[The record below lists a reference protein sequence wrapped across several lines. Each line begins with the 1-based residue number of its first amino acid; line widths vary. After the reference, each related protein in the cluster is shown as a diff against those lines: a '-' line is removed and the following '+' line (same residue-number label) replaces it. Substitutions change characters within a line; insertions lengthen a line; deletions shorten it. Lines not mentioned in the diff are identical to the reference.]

1 VFLQTRTLAS
11 PGPGERGSQEE
22 NMLNIKKWYNEK
34 GIEMIEIYKVF
45 NTLEDLAD
53 SVKFLKGKEFD
64 MSDVEGGVRVKV
76 SCPLPGEEE
85 IKSLRLQGWVLPE
98 KEPVPEGYVEVK
110 IGSTYRGNHWE
121 YGECDEYEPYYCH
134 PVDASEINTIP
145 LVHYHHSFNKD
156 KAKKFY
162 FFCLEHNVLDGEY
175 NSPTNTEKFSIVG
188 VQEENLPELLREWLE
203 EYNKAR
209 MI

>member
-1 VFLQTRTLAS
+1 M
-11 PGPGERGSQEE
+11 
-22 NMLNIKKWYNEK
+22 NMEKWYTEE
-34 GIEMIEIYKVF
+34 GVERITICKVF
-45 NTLEDLAD
+45 KSIEDLAN
-53 SVKFLKGKEFD
+53 SVEFLDKKIKRKEFELKNA
-64 MSDVEGGVRVKV
+64 VGGISIKV
-76 SCPLPGEEE
+76 SCLLPEDEDLE
-85 IKSLRLQGWVLPE
+85 TLKLMGWVLPE

-175 NSPTNTEKFSIVG
+175 NSPTNTEAFRIVG
-188 VQEENLPELLREWLE
+188 TQGENLPELLRGWLE
-203 EYNKAR
+203 EYTKQHE
-209 MI
+209 MF